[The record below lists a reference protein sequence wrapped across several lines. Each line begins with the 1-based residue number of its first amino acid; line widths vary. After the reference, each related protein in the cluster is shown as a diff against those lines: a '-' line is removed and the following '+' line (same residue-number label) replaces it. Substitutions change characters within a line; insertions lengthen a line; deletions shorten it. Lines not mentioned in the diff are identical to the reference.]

1 MNPLCDT
8 FDEQLAAECG
18 AARPWSASLEAHLA
32 GCPACAAR
40 ARQRVAVLG
49 LLRELERPEAP
60 GDLLGRV
67 VGSLHGGRREERAV
81 GELRTLAGPGAPAE
95 LDGRLDDL
103 LDELRGEG
111 RLGAAS
117 APAELAPRVDA
128 DLRDLPAAVV
138 ARQLRRLPTLG
149 APPELDQR
157 VAAGLAAPRTSLR
170 PVLLRRAGAG
180 LAAAAAVALL
190 FGLGGRLQGS
200 GQASPAPDPL
210 ALDFRVERPGDLDAL
225 SAPARDLY
233 EQLSGG
239 LAPVPTGASRVAL
252 DTESESLAARR
263 TAASAGAAGAATPVR
278 GAGAAGAAASSPTGG
293 GQALS
298 VGGGPG
304 TSSAGAQ
311 SGLLGARTV
320 PTCFEGLPEAPFVTH
335 FRGDR
340 QVTLRYQDA
349 SGAPATLEYLEE
361 VASDGAGAH
370 TIVPFQVLA
379 PGMTFAEEADFL
391 QRQAAREGFFFRY
404 RDFRV
409 HDWSS
414 FQLNYEVLDLGQ
426 TDAVAGVPCK
436 VFEVRRVD
444 GSGPVRRVSVDPQ
457 TSLVLAEEVLS
468 PDGTLLRR
476 TRFQTFQP
484 GADLSDLQ
492 LTGAASSWTPTDLA
506 ALGQQLQG
514 DLLVPDAPPAGH
526 ELEAVS
532 WRPAAG
538 LVTAQADWAQ
548 LVYGDGVESVFFLYE
563 DGTTGGGSTPTA
575 YSSGL
580 AGDLVRVYRFADW
593 TLVEGRLRGRRV
605 ILVGRVHEQEL
616 LLMLQSAIE

>member
-32 GCPACAAR
+32 ECPACAAR

-49 LLRELERPEAP
+49 FLRELERPAAP
-60 GDLLGRV
+60 ADLLGRV
-67 VGSLHGGRREERAV
+67 VGSLHGGQREERAV
-81 GELRTLAGPGAPAE
+81 GELRSLAGPGAPAE

-111 RLGAAS
+111 RLGAAA

-138 ARQLRRLPTLG
+138 ARQLRRLPALE

-157 VAAGLAAPRTSLR
+157 VAAELAAPRPR

-190 FGLGGRLQGS
+190 FGLGGRLPGF

-210 ALDFRVERPGDLDAL
+210 ALDFRVERPGDLETL

-239 LAPVPTGASRVAL
+239 LAPVPAGAGRVAL
-252 DTESESLAARR
+252 DAEDEPFAARR
-263 TAASAGAAGAATPVR
+263 TAAAAGAAGAATPVR
-278 GAGAAGAAASSPTGG
+278 GAGAAGAAAGSPAGG
-293 GQALS
+293 SQALS
-298 VGGGPG
+298 AGGGPG
-304 TSSAGAQ
+304 SRSAGAQ

-340 QVTLRYQDA
+340 LVTLRYQDA

-370 TIVPFQVLA
+370 TIVPVQVLA

-426 TDAVAGVPCK
+426 TDAVAGVSCK

-468 PDGTLLRR
+468 PDGALVRR
-476 TRFQTFQP
+476 TRFQTFQS

-492 LTGAASSWTPTDLA
+492 LTGASSSWTPTDLA

-548 LVYGDGVESVFFLYE
+548 LVYGDGVDSVFFLYE
-563 DGTTGGGSTPTA
+563 DGMTAGGSTPNPYT
-575 YSSGL
+575 SGQ

-593 TLVEGRLRGRRV
+593 TLVEGRLRSRRV
-605 ILVGRVHEQEL
+605 ILVGRAHEQEL